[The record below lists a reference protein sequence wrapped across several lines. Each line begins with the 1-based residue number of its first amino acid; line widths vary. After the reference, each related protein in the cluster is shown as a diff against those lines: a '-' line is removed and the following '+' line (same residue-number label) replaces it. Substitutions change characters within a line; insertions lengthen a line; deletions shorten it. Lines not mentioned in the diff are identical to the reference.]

1 MVVCEQ
7 CERRCRI
14 NEGDAGYCRMYLNR
28 TGTLE
33 QALPNMISALMIQRI
48 EGLPVFHFYPGS
60 RTLSFSTTG
69 CNFDCRYCSTAFISR
84 VDPAEVV
91 MHELSPDMLV
101 NKALLA
107 GCHSISF
114 TTNEPTVSLSYLLKL
129 ADAAHQKGLH
139 VGCLTNGY
147 QTPAA
152 AEALAGKMDFMNV
165 SLKGSTDGFYRD
177 YVGVDN
183 ISPVLRNLEYYSSH
197 VHLEITTPVITDIND
212 DQIREIAFIINKI
225 NRQIPWHVFRLLPEY
240 KMSDREY
247 PDIRDLSEKLE
258 EARAAV
264 DYIYFGNFPGSEWVS
279 TYCPTCR
286 TRLIERVGLG
296 GCGVKPVNFADK
308 NGLCP
313 GCDVNMPLT
322 GNCVDYS
329 SAEIEEEKTCQVKSE

>member
-7 CERRCRI
+7 CERRCLI
-14 NEGDAGYCRMYLNR
+14 NEGDTGYCRMYVNR
-28 TGTLE
+28 GGALE
-33 QALPNMISALMIQRI
+33 QAFKNMISALMIQRI

-84 VDPAEVV
+84 SDPAGIV
-91 MHELSPDMLV
+91 MHELDPEIV
-101 NKALLA
+101 VRKALLS
-107 GCHSISF
+107 GCHNIAF
-114 TTNEPTVSLSYLLKL
+114 TTNEPTVSLAYLLEL
-129 ADAAHQKGLH
+129 ADAAHEKGLNA
-139 VGCLTNGY
+139 GCLTNGY

-183 ISPVLRNLEYYSSH
+183 ISPVLRNLEYYSSR
-197 VHLEITTPVITDIND
+197 VHLEITTPVISEVND
-212 DQIREIAFIINKI
+212 DQIGDIASMIGNI
-225 NRQIPWHVFRLLPEY
+225 NREIPWHVFRLLPEY
-240 KMSDREY
+240 KMADREY
-247 PDIRDLSEKLE
+247 PDINDLAVKLE
-258 EARAAV
+258 DARSAV

-279 TYCPTCR
+279 TDCPSCG

-313 GCDVNMPLT
+313 ECGTNIALT
-322 GNCVDYS
+322 GNCVDYN
-329 SAEIEEEKTCQVKSE
+329 SAEIEGERICQVKSE